1 VAELCCL
8 DRKLVV
14 ELDGGQHGA
23 ESDRARTAY
32 LQRHGYT
39 VLRFWDNEV
48 LQNTEG
54 VVERIAAALASL
66 TPTLSQRERG

>member
-1 VAELCCL
+1 MAELCCL

-14 ELDGGQHGA
+14 ELDGQPGA